1 MAEDSLLQML
11 AIFLTIISV
20 FDAANAIQSDLIHN
34 LRLDEQS
41 GDPVDKVHEATGEVS
56 MMGKTS
62 HVFTFFLAPHYFNW
76 TDQSYGM
83 DKDLVRYRAT
93 LLNRPSLPLWLKY
106 RHSTRH
112 KAGLLYGVPPTDGVT
127 VIQIVATNRH
137 TFQTGQLVLNI
148 HVENEP
154 SQPKSEVQLKID
166 NLNIEDIFDKH
177 RIQRL
182 MGIFK
187 QRFWLE
193 AFEDIHLTFADSAIE
208 LGGRRPL
215 KPTHKDGVVVHVG
228 SQSNFSEPLLAL
240 DSETQ
245 PLRNHKTCSYKRISV
260 ERYFRQAGFAIDW
273 CSFRLISQSSGA
285 HNKTLKL
292 DKTFTDVDKSSDW
305 YFPEKGD
312 MNRESKLAEILTAM
326 VIPLVV
332 FALFSTGL
340 GFILWYDCNSEKQ
353 MSNLFVDSL
362 FEVFYDCAPSSETQ
376 PPQMVMSNNNN
387 SSSEITT
394 SKPSLVPSST
404 PDLRTSTP
412 NMHRNLRASS
422 VQRQSDTLR
431 SLAKKRDVAQHLHAT
446 PPTSIEGSSLHSR
459 SRTGSPCPSTTCGS
473 PVQRQSFNWE
483 MFETLNRP
491 NPPSYANSLPRG
503 VLAEDM
509 KEDGMAR
516 QYLV

>member
-1 MAEDSLLQML
+1 MMII
-11 AIFLTIISV
+11 AILFIFINIYNP
-20 FDAANAIQSDLIHN
+20 AAAVQNELIHN
-34 LRLDEQS
+34 LKLDEPG
-41 GDPVDKVHEATGEVS
+41 GDQVENVQEATGEVS
-56 MMGKTS
+56 MMGKTT

-76 TDQSYGM
+76 TDQSSGL

-93 LLNRPSLPLWLKY
+93 LLDRPSLPGWLKY
-106 RHSTRH
+106 RHSPRH
-112 KAGLLYGVPPTDGVT
+112 KAGLLYGVPPTTGLT

-137 TFQTGQLVLNI
+137 TFQTGQLLLNI
-148 HVENEP
+148 HVETEP
-154 SQPKSEVQLKID
+154 SLPRSEVQLKID

-193 AFEDIHLTFADSAIE
+193 AFEDIHLTFADSAID

-215 KPTHKDGVVVHVG
+215 KPSHKDGVVITVG
-228 SQSNFSEPLLAL
+228 SKTNFSEPLLAL

-245 PLRNHKTCSYKRISV
+245 PLRKHKTCSYKRISV

-273 CSFRLISQSSGA
+273 CSFRLISASSSLG
-285 HNKTLKL
+285 NNQTGKL
-292 DKTFTDVDKSSDW
+292 IKTFSEGSIKADW
-305 YFPEKGD
+305 HFPERGD
-312 MNRESKLAEILTAM
+312 MKRESKLAEILTAM
-326 VIPLVV
+326 VIPLVIL
-332 FALFSTGL
+332 AIFSTCL
-340 GFILWYDCNSEKQ
+340 GFILWSDCNSEKQ
-353 MSNLFVDSL
+353 ASNLFIDSL
-362 FEVFYDCAPSSETQ
+362 FDVFYDCAPTSSNQ
-376 PPQMVMSNNNN
+376 ASQVIMSNNNN
-387 SSSEITT
+387 SSVEVST

-412 NMHRNLRASS
+412 NIQRNLRASS

-431 SLAKKRDVAQHLHAT
+431 SLARKRDVAQHLHAT
-446 PPTSIEGSSLHSR
+446 PPTSVEGSSLHSR

-473 PVQRQSFNWE
+473 PVMRQSFNWE

-491 NPPSYANSLPRG
+491 NPPSYENSLPRG
-503 VLAEDM
+503 ATPRDM
-509 KEDGMAR
+509 KDDGGAR

>member
-1 MAEDSLLQML
+1 MAKASLILVMAL
-11 AIFLTIISV
+11 SLSIISLFGV
-20 FDAANAIQSDLIHN
+20 VKALHADLIHN
-34 LRLDEQS
+34 NLPDEDDGGQI
-41 GDPVDKVHEATGEVS
+41 DKVNAATGEVS
-56 MMGKTS
+56 MMGTTS

-76 TDQSYGM
+76 TDPSNGM

-93 LLNRPSLPLWLKY
+93 LLDRPSLPPWLKY
-106 RHSTRH
+106 RHSSRH
-112 KAGLLYGVPPTDGVT
+112 KAGLIYGVPPTAGLT
-127 VIQIVATNRH
+127 IIQVVATNRH

-148 HVENEP
+148 HVENELVLP
-154 SQPKSEVQLKID
+154 QSEVQLKID

-182 MGIFK
+182 MEIFK

-215 KPTHKDGVVVHVG
+215 KPTHKDGVVVHLG
-228 SQSNFSEPLLAL
+228 SGANFSEPLLAL

-273 CSFRLISQSSGA
+273 CSFRLITQRD
-285 HNKTLKL
+285 NVE
-292 DKTFTDVDKSSDW
+292 DKTTKPIKTFKMGDKSSDW
-305 YFPEKGD
+305 HFPKRGD
-312 MNRESKLAEILTAM
+312 MKRESKLAEILTAM
-326 VIPLVV
+326 VVPIIIL
-332 FALFSTGL
+332 ALFSAGL
-340 GFILWYDCNSEKQ
+340 GFLLWSDCNSEKQ
-353 MSNLFVDSL
+353 TSNVFVDSL
-362 FEVFYDCAPSSETQ
+362 FEVFYDCVPSGENHSQ
-376 PPQMVMSNNNN
+376 QMIISNNNN
-387 SSSEITT
+387 SSMDITT
-394 SKPSLVPSST
+394 SKPSLVPSSS

-412 NMHRNLRASS
+412 NTHRNLRASS

-446 PPTSIEGSSLHSR
+446 PPTSLEGSSLHSR

-473 PVQRQSFNWE
+473 PVQRQSFNWD

-491 NPPSYANSLPRG
+491 NPPAYGNSLPRG
-503 VLAEDM
+503 IMAEDM
-509 KEDGMAR
+509 REDGLTR